1 MKEAFKLS
9 DAELDIMLVLWEC
22 EDPIRPSALL
32 EIMNETRSWSI
43 STLQTL
49 LARLYEKK
57 VVSFNVEKRFRYF
70 YPIVTKEEFALQET
84 KHLIS
89 KVGASSPVSLMAG
102 LLGNANLTA
111 EEIAQLEALLAKTKQ
126 N

>member
-22 EDPIRPSALL
+22 ENPIRPSALL

-70 YPIVTKEEFALQET
+70 YPIVTKEEFALEET

>member
-1 MKEAFKLS
+1 MKEACKLS

-22 EDPIRPSALL
+22 ENPIRPSALL